1 MSVLSIR
8 YDNFKSV
15 ANNKL
20 KMMVIYLLFIL
31 FIYIL
36 EGQLQHRDA
45 ERKGAGNIKR
55 RFSIREINKTV
66 KR

>member
-1 MSVLSIR
+1 MIILNRPLGNGPV
-8 YDNFKSV
+8 V
-15 ANNKL
+15 QNKL
-20 KMMVIYLLFIL
+20 KIMVIYLFFIL
-31 FIYIL
+31 YIYIL

-45 ERKGAGNIKR
+45 ERKGVGNIKR